1 MSKHES
7 NVEWLQAWYNQRC
20 DGDWEHTY
28 GITIATIDNPGWSID
43 IDLAGTELQDKKLE
57 KMLIERSDSDWLWFV
72 VENRTFKGRGGALNL
87 GELIERFRAWVDDVD

>member
-7 NVEWLQAWYNQRC
+7 NFEWLQAWYNQWC

-43 IDLAGTELQDKKLE
+43 IDLTGTELQNKELGRV
-57 KMLIERSDSDWLWFV
+57 LIERSDSDWLWFT
-72 VENRTFKGRGGALNL
+72 VENQTFQGRGGIFNL
-87 GELIERFRAWVDDVD
+87 DELIGRFRAWTAASQ